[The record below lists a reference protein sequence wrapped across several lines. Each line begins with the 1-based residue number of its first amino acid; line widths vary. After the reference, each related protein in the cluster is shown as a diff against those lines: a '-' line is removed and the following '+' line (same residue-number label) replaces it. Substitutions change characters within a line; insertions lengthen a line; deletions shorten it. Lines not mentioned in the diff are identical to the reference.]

1 MPPER
6 AGPVPGT
13 AWFIYY
19 RVDPALG
26 PQVIPAARGL
36 IAEACAACPGL
47 QGQLMQRPQPDAA
60 TGELTLMEIYHLPPT
75 LEATGHQALQ
85 DRLQRL
91 AHERLGAALAA
102 RRHLEVFEPCA

>member
-19 RVDPALG
+19 RVDS
-26 PQVIPAARGL
+26 PQGLKVIVQARGL
-36 IAEACAACPGL
+36 IAEACTACPGL
-47 QGQLMQRPQPDAA
+47 RGQLMQRPQPDAA

-75 LEATGHQALQ
+75 LDAPGQQALQ
-85 DRLQRL
+85 VLLSRL
-91 AHERLGAALAA
+91 AHERLGAALAG